1 MKGEHEMLDKTIT
14 IPTEQFDRLVKIEAR
29 VNVLLDNVERGEY
42 MYGEKILKIL
52 DTDRSQAL
60 YQKIIEKKEEEERK
74 KRLKESEK
82 SE

>member
-1 MKGEHEMLDKTIT
+1 MIDKTIA
-14 IPTEQFDRLVKIEAR
+14 IPTEQFDRLVKLEAR

-52 DTDRSQAL
+52 DTDRSEAL
-60 YQKIIEKKEEEERK
+60 YKKIIEKKEEDERK